1 MARLVRLLFALL
13 LLSLAACQSIRENQA
28 RWHRTHDVPAGSMV
42 SLERAVA
49 FPADR
54 ANVYIQDGQVRPYG
68 SVDLYS
74 PHCELIVRDD
84 ISHARTVAPDTF
96 EIYRSVQ
103 EINPIYGMQT
113 SGSATFPGAGESRA
127 MFQTTMYLRSK
138 RQPHVY
144 QLVCGHWVYASSDD
158 YLTVAQIRAALG
170 KLMVLRLPGR

>member
-1 MARLVRLLFALL
+1 MARLVRLLFAVL

-74 PHCELIVRDD
+74 PHCELIVRAD

-113 SGSATFPGAGESRA
+113 SGSASFPGTGESRA

-138 RQPHVY
+138 RQPHVHK
-144 QLVCGHWVYASSDD
+144 LVCGHWVYASSDD
-158 YLTVAQIRAALG
+158 YLTVAQIRAVLG